1 MMQNQNRRVMNY
13 IPIKVNLSGVIPAIF
28 ASAILMFPATVLQGS
43 QNKYL
48 VAIAD
53 YLNPSSYTFNLF
65 MFLFVVFFAFF
76 YASITFNAKIFLKI

>member
-1 MMQNQNRRVMNY
+1 
-13 IPIKVNLSGVIPAIF
+13 
-28 ASAILMFPATVLQGS
+28 MFPATVLQGS

-48 VAIAD
+48 VMIAD

-76 YASITFNAKIFLKI
+76 MHQLHLMQKIFLKIKKKQGGFIPGVRPGASTAEFLNEVS